1 MDAFFNAA
9 AVVIIV
15 VSMVAFLR
23 VVIGRTIFDQVL
35 AAGAIGTNTV
45 ALMVIIGFIFERPDM
60 FIDLALTY
68 ALLNFVV
75 TVAAAKLLE
84 REGRRES

>member
-1 MDAFFNAA
+1 MDVFFNVAA
-9 AVVIIV
+9 GVIMA

-35 AAGAIGTNTV
+35 AAGAVGTNTV
-45 ALMVIIGFIFERPDM
+45 ALMAVIGFIFDRPDM

-84 REGRRES
+84 QRGQGTP

>member
-35 AAGAIGTNTV
+35 AAGAVGTNTV

-60 FIDLALTY
+60 FMDLALTY

-84 REGRRES
+84 REGRREP